1 MRASKKTTARPLI
14 VSIILVFACANV
26 HAWAPND
33 KDLDAAIN
41 AGDFGGHFANLSALL
56 SQKVPA
62 HPSSI
67 SESTLTALFKNPLL
81 ANALDQRQLIS

>member
-1 MRASKKTTARPLI
+1 MTALKKGTAQLLI
-14 VSIILVFACANV
+14 VCISLLSVPANV

-41 AGDFGGHFANLSALL
+41 TGDFAGHFANLSALL